1 MNDKRALSSEQI
13 QAKLKNLQHSAG
25 PQGAATSDVEIT
37 VASQRDAFD
46 LKACQLLLEENG
58 ISSKVVGRGFN
69 QVVVVSRDDSSRSID
84 VIASHRESLLQANPL
99 TASDYIVGIFAW
111 AFGCGLSVPAAGGLL
126 LLSLG
131 FDTLV
136 VVGASAILMV
146 CSVLLGGVLGYLR
159 CRRIASRP
167 RK

>member
-25 PQGAATSDVEIT
+25 PKGAETSDVEIT
-37 VASQRDAFD
+37 VASHRDAFD
-46 LKACQLLLEENG
+46 LKACQLLLQENG
-58 ISSKVVGRGFN
+58 ISSKVLGRGFN

-99 TASDYIVGIFAW
+99 TASDYVVGIFAW
-111 AFGCGLSVPAAGGLL
+111 AFGCGLSFPAAGGVLL
-126 LLSLG
+126 LFLD
-131 FDTLV
+131 FDMPI

-159 CRRIASRP
+159 CRSIASRP